1 MTIPEWA
8 DAQLSKDLPVLRSRG
23 ENQDLEYKSEF
34 PQNARDIGKEIAAF
48 ATSNNGTILVG
59 VSDDGGLV
67 GIDTALKNEG
77 RDEIL
82 RRVEGICRGT
92 IKPAITPTA
101 RFAFEDEKAVLV
113 LLVPKGSQPVYY
125 SNNIPYVRHITESR
139 PAEPHEVV
147 ELVKG
152 HLSSA
157 ELEKTE
163 DDPFSDLISQVAPLI
178 FDVIIFGEQQEDRSV
193 NPWLDMWRSQ
203 YQQIAVDLRE
213 LAIQDIS
220 TQRGL
225 DKKLNK
231 LADSLDKVANMRLY
245 LGCGEELNK
254 LIEDG
259 LSKARF
265 FKQTEIDSIP
275 ISKDFFAQVKDAIFS
290 NSRKLQNL
298 NERAKEMI
306 EQGRLEELQS
316 EASGLGYLLSRLCL
330 YNIGQIPSDLK
341 EKLHVIAK
349 ELHLIETMRIHMD
362 GGRSLRAV
370 QDKINDLN
378 IQLNELIPQIP

>member
-48 ATSNNGTILVG
+48 ATSNHGTILIG
-59 VSDDGGLV
+59 VSNDGDLV
-67 GIDTALKNEG
+67 GIENALKSEG
-77 RDEIL
+77 RDELL

-101 RFAFEDEKAVLV
+101 RFAVENGKVVLV

-125 SNNIPYVRHITESR
+125 SNKIPYVRHITESR
-139 PAEPHEVV
+139 PADPHEVV
-147 ELVKG
+147 ELVKN
-152 HLSSA
+152 HLLSA
-157 ELEKTE
+157 ELEKT
-163 DDPFSDLISQVAPLI
+163 DADPFTDLISQIAPLI
-178 FDVIIFGEQQEDRSV
+178 FDVIIFGEERENRNV

-203 YQQIAVDLRE
+203 YKQIATDLRE
-213 LAIQDIS
+213 FAVQDIS
-220 TQRGL
+220 IQKGL
-225 DKKLNK
+225 DVKLNE

-245 LGCGEELNK
+245 LGCGEELNR
-254 LIEDG
+254 LIDDAI
-259 LSKARF
+259 SHTRS

-275 ISKDFFAQVKDAIFS
+275 ISEDAFGQVKDAIIS

-298 NERAKEMI
+298 INRGKEMI
-306 EQGRLEELQS
+306 EHGLLEEFQS
-316 EASGLGYLLSRLCL
+316 EASGIGYFLSRVGL
-330 YNIGQIPSDLK
+330 YNIELFPDEFK

-349 ELHLIETMRIHMD
+349 ELHLVETMRIYMD
-362 GGRSLRAV
+362 GGRSVKAV
-370 QDKINDLN
+370 HDKVKDLCEKL
-378 IQLNELIPQIP
+378 IELIPLMP

>member
-1 MTIPEWA
+1 MAIPEWA
-8 DAQLSKDLPVLRSRG
+8 DAQLSKDLPILRSRG

-34 PQNARDIGKEIAAF
+34 PQNVRDIGKEIAAF

-59 VSDDGGLV
+59 VSDDGDLV
-67 GIDTALKNEG
+67 GIDSAMEHEG

-101 RFAFEDEKAVLV
+101 RFAFEDEKAILV

-125 SNNIPYVRHITESR
+125 SNSIPYVRHITESR

-147 ELVKG
+147 ELVKA
-152 HLSSA
+152 HLSST

-163 DDPFSDLISQVAPLI
+163 DAPFSDLISQVAPLI
-178 FDVIIFGEQQEDRSV
+178 FDVIIFGEQREDRDI

-203 YQQIAVDLRE
+203 YQQIAIDLRE

-220 TQRGL
+220 IQRGL
-225 DKKLNK
+225 DKKLNE
-231 LADSLDKVANMRLY
+231 LADSLNKVANMRLY

-254 LIEDG
+254 LIEDA
-259 LSKARF
+259 LSKARS
-265 FKQTEIDSIP
+265 FKQTEIDSNP
-275 ISKDFFAQVKDAIFS
+275 ISEDSFFQVKNAIFS
-290 NSRKLQNL
+290 NGRKLQNL
-298 NERAKEMI
+298 NERAEEMI

-316 EASGLGYLLSRLCL
+316 EASEIGYLLSRLCL
-330 YNIGQIPSDLK
+330 YNVDQIPNDLK

-349 ELHLIETMRIHMD
+349 ELHLIETMRIYLD
-362 GGRSLRAV
+362 GGKSLRAV
-370 QDKINDLN
+370 QGKINDLN
-378 IQLNELIPQIP
+378 IQLNETIKQMP